1 MDWTSKN
8 VVIKLKI
15 MKFDYKKLK
24 LNQILIIG
32 FVVVLLLFLRQCS
45 VTDGLKDDLLVA
57 GQNEKALNDSVK
69 ATTNKLGEQVF
80 LKNTLIA
87 DGKKLKELNA
97 ELYKEVKNL
106 KGDVKIIT
114 TANTEIK
121 SDPIYLTNTITK
133 YADGIV
139 DIRWKYDSLF
149 SKGNYRKLAGIS
161 KIQYD
166 SANVLDKGTTITQD
180 EIGIS
185 VTTGLV
191 KLDGSYQI
199 FVKSNYPGM
208 SISDIQ
214 GSIIDKNMIQSDE
227 SSWVFGPYFGVGV
240 GVDPVNKTIGP
251 NVSFGLGITYN
262 LNKKIKRLFK
272 PF

>member
-1 MDWTSKN
+1 
-8 VVIKLKI
+8 

-24 LNQILIIG
+24 LNQILMIG
-32 FVVVLLLFLRQCS
+32 FVIVLLLFLRQCS
-45 VTDGLKDDLLVA
+45 VTDGLKDDLLIA
-57 GQNEKALNDSVK
+57 GQNEKALNDSVRV
-69 ATTNKLGEQVF
+69 TTNKLGEQIF
-80 LKNTLIA
+80 LKNTFIA

-133 YADGIV
+133 YADGVVNIG
-139 DIRWKYDSLF
+139 WKYDSIF

-166 SANVLDKGTTITQD
+166 STNVLDKGTTITQD

-208 SISDIQ
+208 TISDIQ
-214 GSIIDKNMIQSDE
+214 GSILDKNMIQSDE
-227 SSWVFGPYFGVGV
+227 SSWVFGPYVGVGV

>member
-1 MDWTSKN
+1 MN
-8 VVIKLKI
+8 FNPRN
-15 MKFDYKKLK
+15 MK
-24 LNQILIIG
+24 LNHILMAGLVIM
-32 FVVVLLLFLRQCS
+32 LLLFLRQCS
-45 VTDGLKDDLLVA
+45 VTDGLKDELMVA
-57 GQNEKALNDSVK
+57 GQNEKALHDSVRV
-69 ATTNKLGEQVF
+69 TTNKLGEQVF
-80 LKNTLIA
+80 LKNTFIA

-97 ELYKEVKNL
+97 DLYREVKNL
-106 KGDVKIIT
+106 KGDVKMIT
-114 TANTEIK
+114 TANAGIK

-139 DIRWKYDSLF
+139 DIGWKYDTIF

-166 SANVLDKGTTITQD
+166 STNVLDKGTTITTD

-214 GSIIDKNMIQSDE
+214 GSILDKDMIQSDE
-227 SSWVFGPYFGVGV
+227 SSWVFGPYLGVGV
-240 GVDPVNKTIGP
+240 GVDPMNRTVGP
-251 NVSFGLGITYN
+251 NVSIGLGITYN

>member
-1 MDWTSKN
+1 MN
-8 VVIKLKI
+8 FNPRNIKL
-15 MKFDYKKLK
+15 
-24 LNQILIIG
+24 NHILMAG
-32 FVVVLLLFLRQCS
+32 FVIMLLLFLRQCS
-45 VTDGLKDDLLVA
+45 VSDGLKDELMIA
-57 GQNEKALNDSVK
+57 GQNEKALHDSVRV
-69 ATTNKLGEQVF
+69 TTNKLGEQVF
-80 LKNTLIA
+80 LKNTFIA

-97 ELYKEVKNL
+97 DLYREVKNL
-106 KGDVKIIT
+106 KGDVKMIT
-114 TANTEIK
+114 TANAGIK

-139 DIRWKYDSLF
+139 DIGWKYDTIF

-166 SANVLDKGTTITQD
+166 STNVLDKGTTITTD

-214 GSIIDKNMIQSDE
+214 GSILDKDMIQSDE
-227 SSWVFGPYFGVGV
+227 SSWVFGPYLGVGV
-240 GVDPVNKTIGP
+240 GVDPMNRTVGP
-251 NVSFGLGITYN
+251 NVSIGLGITYN

>member
-1 MDWTSKN
+1 M
-8 VVIKLKI
+8 
-15 MKFDYKKLK
+15 
-24 LNQILIIG
+24 IG

-80 LKNTLIA
+80 LKNTFIA

>member
-32 FVVVLLLFLRQCS
+32 FVVMLLLFLRQCS
-45 VTDGLKDDLLVA
+45 VTNGLKDDLLVA

-80 LKNTLIA
+80 LKNTFIA

-240 GVDPVNKTIGP
+240 GVDPVNKTVGP

>member
-1 MDWTSKN
+1 
-8 VVIKLKI
+8 

>member
-1 MDWTSKN
+1 MEWTSKN

-32 FVVVLLLFLRQCS
+32 FVVMLLLFLRQCS
-45 VTDGLKDDLLVA
+45 VTNGLKDDLLVA

-80 LKNTLIA
+80 LKNTFIA

-240 GVDPVNKTIGP
+240 GVDPVNKTVGP

>member
-1 MDWTSKN
+1 
-8 VVIKLKI
+8 

-24 LNQILIIG
+24 LNQILMIG

-80 LKNTLIA
+80 LKNTFIA

>member
-1 MDWTSKN
+1 
-8 VVIKLKI
+8 

-24 LNQILIIG
+24 LNHILMVG
-32 FVVVLLLFLRQCS
+32 FVIMLLLFLRQCS
-45 VTDGLKDDLLVA
+45 VTDGLKDELMIA
-57 GQNEKALNDSVK
+57 GQNEKALHDSVRV
-69 ATTNKLGEQVF
+69 TTNKLSQEVF
-80 LKNTLIA
+80 LKNTFIA

-106 KGDVKIIT
+106 KGDVKMIT
-114 TANTEIK
+114 TANAGIK
-121 SDPIYLTNTITK
+121 SEPIYLTNTITK
-133 YADGIV
+133 YADGVV
-139 DIRWKYDSLF
+139 DIGWEYDTIF
-149 SKGNYRKLAGIS
+149 SKGNYRRLTGIS

-166 SANVLDKGTTITQD
+166 STNVLDKGTTITND

-214 GSIIDKNMIQSDE
+214 GSILDKDMIQSDE
-227 SSWVFGPYFGVGV
+227 SSWVFGPYIGVGL
-240 GVDPVNKTIGP
+240 GVDPMNRTVGP
-251 NVSFGLGITYN
+251 NVSIGLGITYN